1 MHSTFLSA
9 KQHIGIHYYFSLQ
22 TLNMLQEDFSRFLDI
37 YLIYENIICKSK
49 SNILSSHLSYIIVNI
64 LEFKKSNKRLEY
76 LKDEQFSQRKYKEYK
91 VVLKKIE
98 QFKELILFCLH
109 KISLDIESSP
119 TLNKISIYNID
130 VYNQKFIYN
139 INKLESIIKR

>member
-9 KQHIGIHYYFSLQ
+9 KQHSGIHYHFSLQ

-37 YLIYENIICKSK
+37 YLIYENIIARSK
-49 SNILSSHLSYIIVNI
+49 SNILSSDLSYLIVNI
-64 LEFKKSNKRLEY
+64 LEFKKSNNRFEY
-76 LKDEQFSQRKYKEYK
+76 LKDERFSKKKYKEYK
-91 VVLKKIE
+91 VVLQKIE
-98 QFKELILFCLH
+98 QLKELILFCLH

-119 TLNKISIYNID
+119 TLSKISLHNID
-130 VYNQKFIYN
+130 IHNQKFIYN